1 MKKYFILFVPMLCFG
16 MEGGDE
22 DLLNSRI
29 RESSVVPTI
38 VSSQPEEGGSMI
50 PVTPLR
56 GSPAVYEDHRPS
68 IGDDIRFSEREN
80 FPMQILSESACTE
93 RCLRFSTTCCFLS
106 RGFLNVLAGFFYTIA
121 GGLLVAPGMLTDEAS
136 TIKLYNMFAV
146 FAIVGAIS
154 CRELATCSQQHMID
168 NEREFARIRAYR
180 EQNASSTPGT
190 EAPPPPEQV

>member
-1 MKKYFILFVPMLCFG
+1 MKKYLILFVPMLCFG
-16 MEGGDE
+16 MEEERE
-22 DLLNSRI
+22 DLQDSRT
-29 RESSVVPTI
+29 RGSLAAPTI
-38 VSSQPEEGGSMI
+38 VSPQPEERGSI
-50 PVTPLR
+50 VPTSLRGPPVT
-56 GSPAVYEDHRPS
+56 YENRRPS

-106 RGFLNVLAGFFYTIA
+106 RGFLNVLAGLFYTIA
-121 GGLLVAPGMLTDEAS
+121 GGLLVAPGMLTDNAS

-154 CRELATCSQQHMID
+154 CRELATCSQRHMID

-180 EQNASSTPGT
+180 EQNTSPAPGT
-190 EAPPPPEQV
+190 EALPSQEQV